1 MRAVCCKIFMKYRSA
16 FCSQTTS
23 FCSVKLTMYSCLYTT
38 VTYKVKCGKK
48 SVYLTFV
55 KHKLISQHLVYNN
68 DVKVKQSR
76 YRPGVAQRVPGS

>member
-1 MRAVCCKIFMKYRSA
+1 MKYWSA
-16 FCSQTTS
+16 FCRQNIG
-23 FCSVKLTMYSCLYTT
+23 FCFVKLTMYSCLYTT
-38 VTYKVKCGKK
+38 VTYKVKREKK

-76 YRPGVAQRVPGS
+76 YRPGVAQRVLGS